1 MIIKISSLIRYR
13 RLRGDLIE
21 VYTYTH
27 GLYKVPEGLLE
38 FETSTNTRA
47 HGYKVKKTTL

>member
-1 MIIKISSLIRYR
+1 MH
-13 RLRGDLIE
+13 GDLIN

-38 FETSTNTRA
+38 FETRPTPGAMGHAIN
-47 HGYKVKKTTL
+47 